1 MKDSWRIL
9 ACPSA
14 DMLKNPHYT
23 QKHSHP
29 PEIQLVTKCWPHQ
42 SQPTISWQQTTQKI
56 VVAPKGC
63 PEPAQPTTRP
73 NLVHSCLHWNP
84 LNKKSRKDQHQNTE
98 IHIQMKEQKRGPAS
112 KLDPRE
118 DSWSLPRPSPIRS
131 TLRDFKPI
139 KGLNPPG
146 LDQTFSFSGQAEARG
161 QGELS
166 HLWSQIQMDLLL
178 SI

>member
-98 IHIQMKEQKRGPAS
+98 IHLQTKKLKLGTCQQAGSERIHYLETSNPS
-112 KLDPRE
+112 KA
-118 DSWSLPRPSPIRS
+118 WS
-131 TLRDFKPI
+131 D
-139 KGLNPPG
+139 
-146 LDQTFSFSGQAEARG
+146 TFSFSGQAEARG
-161 QGELS
+161 QGGLS
-166 HLWSQIQMDLLL
+166 HLWSQIQIDFFYCLYKGFNVPWKKT
-178 SI
+178 S